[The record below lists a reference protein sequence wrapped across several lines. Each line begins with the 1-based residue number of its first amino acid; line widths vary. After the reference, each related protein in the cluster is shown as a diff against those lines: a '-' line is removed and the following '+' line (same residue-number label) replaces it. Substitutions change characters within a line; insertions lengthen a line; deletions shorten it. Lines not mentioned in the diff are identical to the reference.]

1 MLTRNGW
8 QRPIL
13 FRPWFDA
20 VSETAQPM
28 NVTHD
33 EENFFVRADLPGMKA
48 EDIQI
53 SVENNRVTIAGTRRG
68 VAFRRTFALA
78 QPFAADRIEAK
89 YELGVLTVKLPK
101 ASEAKPR
108 KIAVTGGGS

>member
-8 QRPIL
+8 QRPVL

-20 VSETAQPM
+20 LEDVVVPM

-33 EENFFVRADLPGMKA
+33 EERFFIRADLPGTKS

-53 SVENNRVTIAGTRRG
+53 SVEKNRVTVAGKRRG
-68 VAFRRTFALA
+68 TPFRRTFAMP
-78 QPFAADRIEAK
+78 QPFDADRIEAK
-89 YELGVLTVKLPK
+89 YDLGVLTVVVPK
-101 ASEAKPR
+101 ATEAKPR
-108 KIAVTGGGS
+108 KIAVKGGGS